1 MTGNVGDVVQLTLST
16 TWQSVMCLGVYYYRV
31 EDAPTA
37 GYLAGLVTE
46 FQAGPLTAYAP
57 TQVIGVTFD
66 SLRAT
71 NIFTGDELIDTSL
84 SPAGGSA
91 ANTGEMSATM
101 VAACI
106 RLIRANTR
114 VRNGRKQVPLT
125 RELDSVGNFLS
136 AGIQAALNTFAATL
150 DNVLQPGGLDDFAPI
165 IVGRVPYVTPSGRTA
180 YRLPLTQEEMGDNW
194 SYVVNTAL
202 VNRVTTMNSR
212 KFWRGV

>member
-1 MTGNVGDVVQLTLST
+1 MAGNAGDVVQLTLST
-16 TWQSVMCLGVYYYRV
+16 TWQSVQCLAVYFYRV

-37 GYLAGLVTE
+37 GYLTGLINE
-46 FQAGPLTAYAP
+46 FQSGPLTAFAP

-66 SLRAT
+66 SLRAL
-71 NIFTGDELIDTSL
+71 NIFSGDEVIDTSL
-84 SPAGGSA
+84 TPSGGSA
-91 ANTGEMSATM
+91 AVTGDMSATFS
-101 VAACI
+101 AACI
-106 RLIRANTR
+106 RLIRANAR

-125 RELDSVGNFLS
+125 RELDMVGNFLS
-136 AGIQAALNTFAATL
+136 AGIQTVLNTFAATL
-150 DNVLQPGGLDDFAPI
+150 DNVLQPGGIDDFAPM